1 MKNDHSALRR
11 KIILQVVLI
20 AILGPALWFLI
31 QYLLIDGL
39 FQDAFAEWFVQVCQ
53 NLFKISYYDG
63 VNMYQQLFRNNRG
76 VWLSAGLIVV
86 LLLVFYFVLSR
97 MTRYFNEVSAGID
110 QLVDES
116 GEEIVLSPEMDFIAA
131 KLNEIKTKLE
141 KRERD
146 AKEAEQRKNDLVID
160 LAHDLRTPLTSVIGY
175 LSLLDE
181 APDMPV
187 EQKARYIGITL
198 EKAYRLEQLINEF
211 FDITRFN
218 LQSIVLEKEK
228 INLSFMLHQMADEFY
243 PLAAPVGK
251 PLIVHAPEE
260 LSLWGDADKL
270 ARVFNNL
277 LKNAIAYGFDN
288 TPIEIE
294 AIRQNDFVEVSITN
308 QGNPIPAQKLNLV
321 FEKFFRLDEA
331 RSSHSG
337 GAGLG
342 LAIAR
347 EIVTAHGG
355 AICAESDDHG
365 TIFRV
370 SLPVQAPAYS

>member
-1 MKNDHSALRR
+1 M
-11 KIILQVVLI
+11 ILQVVAI
-20 AILGPALWFLI
+20 AIVAPVLWLLI

-39 FQDAFAEWFVQVCQ
+39 FQDAFAEWFVQLCQ
-53 NLFKISYYDG
+53 NFFKISYFDG

-76 VWLSAGLIVV
+76 VWLSAGLIVI
-86 LLLVFYFVLSR
+86 LLLVFYYVLSR

-110 QLVDES
+110 RLVEES
-116 GEEIVLSPEMDFIAA
+116 DEEIVLSPEMDFIAV
-131 KLNEIKTKLE
+131 KLNEIKTKLI

-146 AKEAEQRKNDLVID
+146 AKEAEQRKNDLVVD

-187 EQKARYIGITL
+187 EQKAKYIGITL
-198 EKAYRLEQLINEF
+198 EKANRLEQLINEF

-218 LQSIVLEKEK
+218 LQSILLEKEE
-228 INLSFMLHQMADEFY
+228 INLAFMLQQMADEFF
-243 PLAAPVGK
+243 PTAALTNK
-251 PLIVHAPEE
+251 RIVVNTPED
-260 LSLWGDADKL
+260 LFFWGDADKL

-277 LKNAIAYGFDN
+277 LKNAIAYSFDHSV
-288 TPIEIE
+288 IEID
-294 AIRQNDFVEVSITN
+294 ALQRDNIIEVSFRD
-308 QGNPIPAQKLNLV
+308 QGNPIPEQKLNMI
-321 FEKFFRLDEA
+321 FEKFFRLDES

-347 EIVTAHGG
+347 EIVVAHGG
-355 AICAESDDHG
+355 TIGAESGEQG
-365 TIFRV
+365 TVFRV
-370 SLPVQAPAYS
+370 SLPV